1 MRDTIERQAAIDAL
15 EKDKAALDLIITRMS
30 ADNPQL
36 DHYVTLRNQV
46 VYDINTI
53 EHVPPAQI
61 EPFTDREK
69 RIFLAAMAREKDVC
83 KQVDDKYG
91 DLDESDKS
99 SLVRTC
105 YEIIRKVK
113 SALWR

>member
-1 MRDTIERQAAIDAL
+1 MRLIDAL
-15 EKDKAALDLIITRMS
+15 MESMYRAAFETDGDSMWNSGCWVRYHAIERVVNEQPTAQTEPLTDKE
-30 ADNPQL
+30 Q
-36 DHYVTLRNQV
+36 
-46 VYDINTI
+46 
-53 EHVPPAQI
+53 
-61 EPFTDREK
+61 

-91 DLDESDKS
+91 DWDESDKS